1 MNTFKNIKVAVAGTG
16 YVGLS
21 IATLLAQ
28 HHQVTA
34 VDVVPEKV
42 EKLNKRVSPI
52 QDDYIEKYLAEKP
65 LNLTATLDGKAAYK
79 DADFVVIAAPT
90 NYDPVKNYFDT
101 SHVEEVIDLVLEVN
115 PDAVMVIKSTIP
127 VGYTRSL
134 YLKYAKKGVKK
145 FNLLFSP
152 EFLRESKAL
161 YDNLYPSRI
170 IVSYPKIIDRPE
182 FAEENEAIKCVTDV
196 EMLKEAAKT
205 FAALL
210 QEGAIKENIDTLFMG
225 MKEAEAVKLFANTY
239 LALRVSYF
247 NELDTYAEIKG
258 LDSEAIIDGVGLDPR
273 IGTHYN
279 NPSFGYGGYCLP
291 KDTKQLLANY
301 ADVPE
306 NLIEAIVVSNRT
318 RKDYIADAV
327 LRKAGYYNE
336 NSSYDAG
343 KEHEC
348 VIGVYRLTM
357 KSNSDN
363 FRQSAIQGIMKR
375 IKAKGAEVIIY
386 EPTLEDGSTFFGS
399 KVVNDLEQFKKQ
411 SQAII
416 ANRYDACLDDAK
428 EKVYTRDIFRRD

>member
-1 MNTFKNIKVAVAGTG
+1 M
-16 YVGLS
+16 
-21 IATLLAQ
+21 
-28 HHQVTA
+28 
-34 VDVVPEKV
+34 PC
-42 EKLNKRVSPI
+42 
-52 QDDYIEKYLAEKP
+52 
-65 LNLTATLDGKAAYK
+65 
-79 DADFVVIAAPT
+79 
-90 NYDPVKNYFDT
+90 
-101 SHVEEVIDLVLEVN
+101 
-115 PDAVMVIKSTIP
+115 
-127 VGYTRSL
+127 
-134 YLKYAKKGVKK
+134 
-145 FNLLFSP
+145 SP

-170 IVSYPKIIDRPE
+170 IVGYPKIIDRPE
-182 FAEENEAIKCVTDV
+182 FAEENEAIRSVTDV

-247 NELDTYAEIKG
+247 NELDTYAELKG

-306 NLIEAIVVSNRT
+306 NLIEAIVESNRT